1 MLRPPIAAIV
11 LATKPASFSES
22 ECSATCRPHSLGARS
37 AASIAAGVE
46 PQSSCTL

>member
-1 MLRPPIAAIV
+1 MLRPAIAATV

-22 ECSATCRPHSLGARS
+22 ECSATCSPHSSAPCS
-37 AASIAAGVE
+37 AASTAAGVD